1 MNLFYDPHCLE
12 FGYPNHPEH
21 SARVSRTV
29 AYLEKSHPDWH
40 WITPQEVS
48 EQAILRAHSSEHLK
62 RLRKKQDFDEDTP
75 WYAGIDGHARRAA
88 GAAIGAVDAVLDGL
102 GPSMSLMR
110 PPGHHATT
118 SNAMG
123 FCYLNNMAIAVMH
136 AKVVRGIERIAVW
149 DFDAH
154 HGNGT
159 EETLLNRE
167 GVMIAS
173 VHQYPGYPESGAM
186 SRGNSRNWPIP
197 PGAHRDEHMIA
208 LKGSLACV
216 QDFKPELVLVS
227 AGFDAYHGDPLANL
241 MLKTADYAELGHW
254 LQTTQ
259 LPVAAILEG
268 GYSNHLP
275 QLVGAFLTAWDA

>member
-1 MNLFYDPHCLE
+1 MNLFYDPRCLE
-12 FGYPNHPEH
+12 FGSPNHPEQ
-21 SARVSRTV
+21 SARVSRTM
-29 AYLEKSHPDWH
+29 AYLENSHPDWN
-40 WITPQEVS
+40 WVTPREVTEQE
-48 EQAILRAHSSEHLK
+48 ILRVHSPELLK
-62 RLRKKQDFDEDTP
+62 RLQAQEDFDADTP

-88 GAAIGAVDAVLDGL
+88 GAAIGAVDAVLDGF
-102 GPSMSLMR
+102 GPAMAMMR

-136 AKVVRGIERIAVW
+136 AKMVRGIDRIAVW

-159 EETLLNRE
+159 EEILLNRE
-167 GVMIAS
+167 GILIAS
-173 VHQYPGYPESGAM
+173 VHQYPGYPESGMM

-197 PGAHRDEHMIA
+197 PGAHHAEHMNA
-208 LKGSLACV
+208 LKRSLECV
-216 QDFKPELVLVS
+216 KEFNPDLVLVS

-241 MLKTADYAELGHW
+241 TLKTADFAELGDW
-254 LQTTQ
+254 LKSTQ
-259 LPVAAILEG
+259 LPAAAILEG

-275 QLVGAFLTAWDA
+275 QLVGAFLTDWDS